1 MFAVRPL
8 VTNSSIKFEN
18 RSIGGHSLGNFL
30 TDTAV
35 PMLTRFA
42 HLVPLALVAVL
53 TGCASTP
60 SQHPAPAAPP
70 LEVLNTR
77 IELFEQQIEERLE
90 ELEAQQLEQLADS
103 ILGRGHQ
110 LLGTP
115 YRYGGM
121 STKTGFDC
129 SGFIGYLFHE
139 EAGIKLPRTTREM
152 VQLNAPR
159 VKRGDL
165 KPGDIIFF
173 STRGRGGRVNHAGI
187 YIGDQQF
194 IHSASRRSGVR
205 VDRLDE
211 GYWSTRYLQA
221 KRVLTTDTVPTLN
234 LAQLA
239 GQGQT
244 AKR

>member
-1 MFAVRPL
+1 MP
-8 VTNSSIKFEN
+8 
-18 RSIGGHSLGNFL
+18 
-30 TDTAV
+30 
-35 PMLTRFA
+35 TRFA
-42 HLVPLALVAVL
+42 HFVPLALVVFL

-60 SQHPAPAAPP
+60 SQHTEPAAPP
-70 LEVLNTR
+70 LEALSAQ
-77 IELFEQQIEERLE
+77 IEVFEQQIEARLV
-90 ELEAQQLEQLADS
+90 ELESQQLEQLADS
-103 ILGRGHQ
+103 ILNRGQQ

-115 YRYGGM
+115 YRYGGT

-159 VKRGDL
+159 VTRGEL
-165 KPGDIIFF
+165 QPGDIIFF

-205 VDRLDE
+205 VDRLDQ

-221 KRVLTTDTVPTLN
+221 KRVLTTDSVPTLN

-244 AKR
+244 TQR

>member
-1 MFAVRPL
+1 MSAQ
-8 VTNSSIKFEN
+8 I
-18 RSIGGHSLGNFL
+18 
-30 TDTAV
+30 
-35 PMLTRFA
+35 
-42 HLVPLALVAVL
+42 
-53 TGCASTP
+53 
-60 SQHPAPAAPP
+60 
-70 LEVLNTR
+70 EV
-77 IELFEQQIEERLE
+77 FEQQIEARLV
-90 ELEAQQLEQLADS
+90 ELESQQLEQLADS
-103 ILGRGHQ
+103 ILNRGQQ

-115 YRYGGM
+115 YRYGGT

-159 VKRGDL
+159 VTRGEL
-165 KPGDIIFF
+165 QPGDIIFF

-205 VDRLDE
+205 VDRLDQ

-221 KRVLTTDTVPTLN
+221 KRVLTTDSVPTLN

-244 AKR
+244 TQR

>member
-1 MFAVRPL
+1 MP
-8 VTNSSIKFEN
+8 I
-18 RSIGGHSLGNFL
+18 
-30 TDTAV
+30 
-35 PMLTRFA
+35 RFA
-42 HLVPLALVAVL
+42 PLVPLALVVLL

-60 SQHPAPAAPP
+60 SQRPEPAAPP
-70 LEVLNTR
+70 LESLSAQ
-77 IELFEQQIEERLE
+77 IELFEQQIEEHLV
-90 ELEAQQLEQLADS
+90 ELESQQLEQLAHS
-103 ILGRGHQ
+103 ILHRGHQ

-159 VKRGDL
+159 VARGEL
-165 KPGDIIFF
+165 QPGDIIFF

-205 VDRLDE
+205 VDRLDQ

-221 KRVLTTDTVPTLN
+221 KRVLTSDSVPTLN

-239 GQGQT
+239 GQEQT
-244 AKR
+244 ARR